1 MQELQIN
8 TIGGVVTE
16 AQNLMTIVPKH
27 QQLEVQ
33 AFLENKDI
41 GFVEE
46 GMAAEIKVHTFPF
59 TKYGVIDGQV
69 TSITTDALSMNKE
82 QRQDQ
87 ALLFA
92 MHLSMAKDTIYVN
105 GKDIQ
110 LHPGMQVS
118 AEVATGE
125 RRIIEYIL
133 TPLLKGFKESVR
145 ER

>member
-1 MQELQIN
+1 MQTK

-16 AQNLMTIVPKH
+16 AQNLMTIVPKD
-27 QQLEVQ
+27 QVLEVQ
-33 AFLENKDI
+33 AFLQNKDI

-59 TKYGVIDGQV
+59 TKYGIIDAEV
-69 TSITTDALSMNKE
+69 NLITNDALSMNQK
-82 QRQDQ
+82 QDQ
-87 ALLFA
+87 GLVFA
-92 MHLSMAKDTIYVN
+92 MHLTMAKNTINVN
-105 GKDIQ
+105 QKVIDLQ
-110 LHPGMQVS
+110 PGMQVS
-118 AEVATGE
+118 AEVKTGR